1 MRIRLF
7 KSIPRAVFWGLI
19 VSIFIVLSAIE
30 SALVLVD
37 YKNGQAE
44 FHSQAVRVV
53 DSISRKLKDN
63 EVVLNSF
70 TAFREISDMNDY
82 EKIKK
87 YIENILRYYPHIALV
102 YSVSSTGSTTDAPQF
117 TLKAYHAGSSS
128 DVRADR
134 LLARFARYYQQA
146 KLTSSTIVS
155 DVFRIGTKK
164 YYAVVRAY
172 DVKSGSS
179 TEKEYGVVVVNL
191 EQLLSPIHTAGTASL
206 TIKLT
211 IGKQEFEY
219 SSAHSDARK
228 RLVSWGSKLMP
239 ELSYYSQFLVRA
251 QPFSLHLKRIG
262 RMALPS
268 RDLMF
273 AVFLVFVA
281 IAVFVLYILDLR
293 YRSRASRLIARDK
306 LHKIRERSE
315 VTLGSIDDAVVV
327 TDKAGNIE
335 YINPVVETLLGV
347 GRINIKNYSLSK
359 LLKFMRVEVPSS
371 EANSQVGVKSR
382 VRHEPVKYIA
392 DGIDLIKLSQNEG
405 GTQIMPE
412 DIFLDV
418 SYSDP
423 IPISGSISP
432 IEHADKSNH
441 GYVIVFRDV
450 GESRELAR
458 QLEHRATHDDLTGL
472 YNRREFEIRLQ
483 AAIDQVQKTGCPS
496 VLMFLDLDQ
505 FKIVNDTCGHIA
517 GDLLLKRV
525 ARVLNDNIRGSDWLA
540 RLGGDEFGVLLEDC
554 NIDDARLRAEKL
566 NEAVKNFRF
575 KQDQKVFDVAVSLG
589 VVEIT
594 SEEHS
599 LSEWMTRADSACYVA
614 KDLGRNRYHVYCEN
628 DDAMIQRRGE
638 MEWLQRIKQAYEDD
652 RFELYVQEIVP
663 IRHGVDDST
672 RHFEILLRML
682 GDDNKVILP
691 MAYIMAAERYDK
703 MYELDQWVVRN
714 ALRLADQAIKARPTE
729 KLAFA
734 INLSGQSLSD
744 SGTVDYVDEQLDLY
758 PGLSK
763 HIIFEI
769 TETAAISNFGQAREF
784 VLNFRQRGIRFSL
797 DDFGSGMSSF
807 AYLKNLPVDYIKIDG
822 QFIKDLCDDKFANAV
837 VYSINNFGHSIGV
850 KIIAEYVESE
860 QIKNRLFQID
870 VDYGQGNWL
879 SKPHSM
885 SELLIPDKI
894 GQDESK
900 QRD

>member
-1 MRIRLF
+1 
-7 KSIPRAVFWGLI
+7 
-19 VSIFIVLSAIE
+19 
-30 SALVLVD
+30 
-37 YKNGQAE
+37 
-44 FHSQAVRVV
+44 
-53 DSISRKLKDN
+53 
-63 EVVLNSF
+63 
-70 TAFREISDMNDY
+70 
-82 EKIKK
+82 
-87 YIENILRYYPHIALV
+87 
-102 YSVSSTGSTTDAPQF
+102 
-117 TLKAYHAGSSS
+117 
-128 DVRADR
+128 
-134 LLARFARYYQQA
+134 
-146 KLTSSTIVS
+146 
-155 DVFRIGTKK
+155 
-164 YYAVVRAY
+164 
-172 DVKSGSS
+172 
-179 TEKEYGVVVVNL
+179 
-191 EQLLSPIHTAGTASL
+191 
-206 TIKLT
+206 
-211 IGKQEFEY
+211 
-219 SSAHSDARK
+219 
-228 RLVSWGSKLMP
+228 
-239 ELSYYSQFLVRA
+239 
-251 QPFSLHLKRIG
+251 
-262 RMALPS
+262 
-268 RDLMF
+268 
-273 AVFLVFVA
+273 
-281 IAVFVLYILDLR
+281 
-293 YRSRASRLIARDK
+293 
-306 LHKIRERSE
+306 
-315 VTLGSIDDAVVV
+315 
-327 TDKAGNIE
+327 
-335 YINPVVETLLGV
+335 
-347 GRINIKNYSLSK
+347 
-359 LLKFMRVEVPSS
+359 
-371 EANSQVGVKSR
+371 
-382 VRHEPVKYIA
+382 
-392 DGIDLIKLSQNEG
+392 
-405 GTQIMPE
+405 
-412 DIFLDV
+412 
-418 SYSDP
+418 
-423 IPISGSISP
+423 
-432 IEHADKSNH
+432 
-441 GYVIVFRDV
+441 
-450 GESRELAR
+450 
-458 QLEHRATHDDLTGL
+458 
-472 YNRREFEIRLQ
+472 
-483 AAIDQVQKTGCPS
+483 

-517 GDLLLKRV
+517 GDLLLKRI
-525 ARVLNDNIRGSDWLA
+525 ARVLNDNIRSSDWLA

-554 NIDDARLRAEKL
+554 NIDDAMLRAEKL

-594 SEEHS
+594 SEQHS

-614 KDLGRNRYHVYCEN
+614 KDLGRNRYHVYNED

-682 GDDNKVILP
+682 GDDDKIILP

-769 TETAAISNFGQAREF
+769 TETAAISNFGQARQF
-784 VLNFRQRGIRFSL
+784 VQNFRQRGIRFSL

-879 SKPHSM
+879 SKPRSM

-894 GQDESK
+894 EKGESK
-900 QRD
+900 QKD